1 MPLTIRPAVPEDVA
15 AIAAVG
21 RASFVHAF
29 EHLFTPGVLDRY
41 LEATYSPAKIAES
54 LADPENCYFVAETA
68 DGVVGFL
75 KLKADSAHPSVGG
88 SHPWQVQKLYVDPAH
103 VGHGMGGQLMVVG
116 EGVMRQAGTDV
127 AWLVV
132 HEDNTGAMRF
142 YERLG
147 YRDVGEH
154 SYDFED
160 LTMPFRI
167 FEKRYA

>member
-1 MPLTIRPAVPEDVA
+1 MPLTIRPAEPGDIE

-29 EHLFTPGVLDRY
+29 EYLFTPEVLERY
-41 LEATYSPAKIAES
+41 LQATYSPEKIAAS
-54 LADPENCYFVAETA
+54 LKHAENRYYVAETA

-75 KLKADSAHPSVGG
+75 KLKADNAHPEVGG
-88 SHPWQVQKLYVDPAH
+88 NHPWQVQKLYVDPAH
-103 VGHGMGGQLMVVG
+103 VGQGIGGQLMVVG

-132 HEDNTGAMRF
+132 HEDNKGAMRF

-147 YRDVGEH
+147 YRNVGEDTH
-154 SYDFED
+154 DFED
-160 LTMPFRI
+160 LRMPFRI
-167 FEKRYA
+167 FEKRY